1 MGDLSTHFNRHEF
14 TCRCGCGF
22 DDISPDL
29 ITLLEEIR
37 QAYSLP
43 VIINCGCR
51 CASHNAKVGGA
62 VKSQHLIGFA
72 ADIVIRGI
80 SPARVYQWID
90 EHYPQ
95 QLGLGSYDSFVH
107 VDVRQHCARWKG

>member
-37 QAYSLP
+37 
-43 VIINCGCR
+43 
-51 CASHNAKVGGA
+51 
-62 VKSQHLIGFA
+62 
-72 ADIVIRGI
+72 
-80 SPARVYQWID
+80 
-90 EHYPQ
+90 
-95 QLGLGSYDSFVH
+95 
-107 VDVRQHCARWKG
+107 